1 MQFQTNLVHQRQ
13 LPSFP
18 QNVVPFFGMPQ
29 YPAPTA
35 WELTPQ
41 YAPAPVQTVPLQEG
55 MSFGTFLAIGTTV
68 VSAAVLFDSKASK
81 EAKALAQ
88 MALGAS
94 VPFLLNK
101 AFDLQAWPGQQW
113 N

>member
-1 MQFQTNLVHQRQ
+1 MSPYNNFVPQRQ

-18 QNVVPFFGMPQ
+18 PNFNLVFQPQ
-29 YPAPTA
+29 YLAPAP
-35 WELTPQ
+35 WDLTVQ
-41 YAPAPVQTVPLQEG
+41 YAPVPVQQVAEG

-68 VSAAVLFDSKASK
+68 VSAAVLFDPNASK
-81 EAKALAQ
+81 EAKAIAK